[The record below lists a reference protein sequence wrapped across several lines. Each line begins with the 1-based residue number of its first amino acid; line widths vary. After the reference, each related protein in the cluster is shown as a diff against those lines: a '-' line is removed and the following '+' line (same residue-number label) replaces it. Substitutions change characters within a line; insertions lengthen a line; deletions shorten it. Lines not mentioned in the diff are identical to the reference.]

1 LKVWRWGR
9 EVYPPEL
16 ERSESAGGS
25 PASATFLRV
34 LRLRRLPLS
43 QLISKLTPIG
53 LFET

>member
-34 LRLRRLPLS
+34 LRLSLS
-43 QLISKLTPIG
+43 QLISKLTPFG